1 MNKTPTAVT
10 LDILGKE
17 YKIACSPEE
26 QDGLI
31 QSARQLDQKMRQIRD
46 SGKVSGTDRIAVM
59 AALNMAHELHLAE
72 ARNRQLELH
81 LADSLIKMSNKIE
94 NVLENPETR

>member
-1 MNKTPTAVT
+1 MSRTPSAVT
-10 LDILGKE
+10 LEILGKE
-17 YKIACSPEE
+17 YKIACEPEE

-31 QSARQLDQKMRQIRD
+31 ESARQLDRKMRQIRD

-72 ARNRQLELH
+72 SRNRELELH

-94 NVLENPETR
+94 NVLEITETR

>member
-1 MNKTPTAVT
+1 MSRSPSAVT
-10 LDILGKE
+10 LEILGKE
-17 YKIACSPEE
+17 YKIACEPEE

-31 QSARQLDQKMRQIRD
+31 ESARQLDKKMRQIRD

-72 ARNRQLELH
+72 SRNRELELQ
-81 LADSLIKMSNKIE
+81 LADSLIKMAHKIE

>member
-1 MNKTPTAVT
+1 MSRTPSAVT
-10 LDILGKE
+10 LEILGKE
-17 YKIACSPEE
+17 YKIACEPEE

-31 QSARQLDQKMRQIRD
+31 ESARQLDRKMRQIRD
-46 SGKVSGTDRIAVM
+46 SGKVSGADRIAVM

-72 ARNRQLELH
+72 SRNRELELH

-94 NVLENPETR
+94 NVLEITETR